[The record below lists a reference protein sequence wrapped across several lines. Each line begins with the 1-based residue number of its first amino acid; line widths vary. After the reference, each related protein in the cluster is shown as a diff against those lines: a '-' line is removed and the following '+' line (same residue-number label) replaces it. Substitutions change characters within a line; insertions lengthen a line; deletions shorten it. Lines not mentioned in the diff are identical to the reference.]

1 MRKIRGDTVAYDGSL
16 KFDTKVDRQG
26 LESGLAQLK
35 SIATKS
41 LAAIGA
47 AAVAGIGAAVKVGM
61 DFETSL
67 AKVGTIADT
76 SVKSLDAFSKEAVSL
91 SQQTGIAGTEINEA
105 LYQAISAG
113 ADTEHA
119 LGLVEVAAKAAKGG
133 FTDTATA
140 VDGLTSVLNTY
151 GMATADA
158 DKLANQFLITQ
169 NLGKTTF
176 GQLASSIGLV
186 APVAKSAGVS
196 TQELLSSIAA
206 LTANGLG
213 TSEAITGVKAAL
225 SNVIKPS
232 SEATKMAKKLGID
245 FSVTAMQSKGLA
257 GFMAELAEKTGGNTD
272 TMAQLFGS
280 VEGLNAVLTLTS
292 SGGMELMNKTMRE
305 METNATALDDAYNEM
320 NSTTEAAFNKLKTS
334 AQGVGISFYEGIQEP
349 LKQAAITG
357 TESIQ
362 EIASSMQSGGLQSA
376 VESVGRLLASLVT
389 TLTNFASSAIPVVIN
404 SLAFLANNFDKLAIV
419 AAACFSAMKAYT
431 VITAISNALKGAS
444 AAVAAYTTA
453 TAASQHV
460 SLLLALTM
468 TPLQLAVGVLTGKI
482 TLATAAQAAW
492 NAVMNANPIGIIITL
507 LAALAAGIA
516 LAYSCSKKHKS
527 AIDEETKAQRE
538 RAEAI
543 KKVRESQIEANK
555 ASEESMKSGLAEAS
569 YLKRLK
575 DELGTLVDANGKVKD
590 GYQDRVNFILNEL
603 NQAFGTEYKLIDG
616 VIQKYNE
623 LNSSVDKYI
632 AKKQLQTII
641 DAKQPEYNQAKGEYT
656 TNANAASKALQDL
669 ETARAKLE
677 AAEVNLAKK
686 QSIEASKSLTYWRQE
701 VERLEQ
707 TYKTASDSAQES
719 WKDITDY
726 EALATAMASEDVEK
740 MKAALASYNDS
751 IKSSAE
757 LSKEYGE
764 QAKAESVKQMQE
776 YLGGFKYTLSQ
787 FQQGNT
793 AVNEQIVEG
802 ARESVRSTVLAWT
815 ESGGRLAELAPIF
828 AAQGVNLVDALGD
841 GAEGGSAAFYGK
853 LAEITNLSVEQVK
866 ALLIPGMG
874 EAGQEAHDNLE
885 EGANQPVNLDELGGS
900 TESEVGNA
908 AQSGVAAADGASE
921 IPEAVEN
928 NADQNVTLDNLNSS
942 AESETQ
948 GAVDAG
954 VNAAQNGE
962 QVPAALSESLN
973 GDVDASGLEGS
984 TENAVNTAIDNST
997 SAADGAASIGTEIMN
1012 KAAEGV
1018 AQSLETLSNAAKE
1031 AIDSTINV
1039 AKFAAASAVSVG
1051 EALIDGVTSGV
1062 NSRAQT
1068 LASAAAK
1075 VVTDAVEAAR
1085 VVAEVNSPSK
1095 LTRREIGMPL
1105 IEGIV
1110 SGINRQA
1117 GALSSALSGSLTGA
1131 VKDSKAIMGIHSPS
1145 RVTYNEVGVPLVD
1158 GITTAIE
1165 DHGYEIG
1172 EAFENALADLDLLRD
1187 YGIIGEAEYYKRLE
1201 ALRDE
1206 HIKAGTEEWH
1216 KYTLELVKYDQEQ
1229 ADKELDILNK
1239 RYDKGKLSEKEY
1251 YSEVTR
1257 IRDAYFTEGT
1267 AAWNEFT
1274 QTICDNVQ
1282 DHAETI
1288 KESIADSFKDA
1299 LSEVESA
1306 QSSMTDKLKSNVSL
1320 LETHTYI
1327 ETDKDGKEM
1336 TTTIKGLS
1344 NLEEETRN
1352 LEAYRDAL
1360 LSVRDRLGGRKA
1372 DALFQEIREMGISE
1386 GADILQQLLSLSDDK
1401 FSEYVDS
1408 YNRYQNSLA
1417 DISESI
1423 YHNDYQEVVAEQLA
1437 SSRAQ
1442 LEKYFGELPD
1452 DFFSC
1457 GVNSAEQFGVG
1468 MKNGIFQLFEDIR
1481 HEVSNFM
1488 AEIAPQFSF
1497 GIGGIPVAS
1506 GGDTYAP
1513 TYQIYNPA
1521 GDANAA
1527 IRAAK
1532 ERERLDRL
1540 RRLTE

>member
-1 MRKIRGDTVAYDGSL
+1 MAYDGSL

-76 SVKSLDAFSKEAVSL
+76 SVKSLGAFGEEVVSL

-225 SNVIKPS
+225 SNIIKPS

-245 FSVTAMQSKGLA
+245 FSVAAMQSKGLA

-305 METNATALDDAYNEM
+305 METNTTALDDAYNEM

-362 EIASSMQSGGLQSA
+362 EIASSMQSGGLQPA

-419 AAACFSAMKAYT
+419 AATCFSAMKAYT

-603 NQAFGTEYKLIDG
+603 NQAFGTEYELIDG
-616 VIQKYNE
+616 LIYKNGEQCKSNDEVCASI
-623 LNSSVDKYI
+623 DKLI
-632 AKKQLQTII
+632 AKKQLQSII

-677 AAEVNLAKK
+677 AAEANLAKK

-828 AAQGVNLVDALGD
+828 AAQGINLVDALGD

-1018 AQSLETLSNAAKE
+1018 AQSLETLSNAARE

-1051 EALIDGVTSGV
+1051 TALIDGVTSGV

-1068 LASAAAK
+1068 LATAAAK
-1075 VVTDAVEAAR
+1075 VVSDAVTAAKAA
-1085 VVAEVNSPSK
+1085 AE
-1095 LTRREIGMPL
+1095 
-1105 IEGIV
+1105 
-1110 SGINRQA
+1110 
-1117 GALSSALSGSLTGA
+1117 
-1131 VKDSKAIMGIHSPS
+1131 IHSPS

-1187 YGIIGEAEYYKRLE
+1187 YGIISEAEYYKRLE

-1206 HIKAGTEEWH
+1206 HIKTGTEEWH

-1267 AAWNEFT
+1267 AAWNEFNGAIAENL
-1274 QTICDNVQ
+1274 QE
-1282 DHAETI
+1282 HSEAMRETI
-1288 KESIADSFKDA
+1288 LDTFREIADAAKSGID
-1299 LSEVESA
+1299 EIESQEKA
-1306 QSSMTDKLKSNVSL
+1306 FADKLKGNTSL
-1320 LETHTYI
+1320 IQTHTYLGQG
-1327 ETDKDGKEM
+1327 ENGEDLV
-1336 TTTIKGLS
+1336 IKNLAD
-1344 NLEEETRN
+1344 LEEQTRIY
-1352 LEAYRDAL
+1352 EAYSDSL
-1360 LSVRDRLGGRKA
+1360 LKLKDRLGDRRA
-1372 DALFQEIREMGISE
+1372 DGLFKELRGMDLSEGSELLQLLEKLSDEDFSKYVDVFNASNDRQSDIANNLFQGDYADVINETTEAWNKQVDNWTEKLNETFEEIPPE
-1386 GADILQQLLSLSDDK
+1386 
-1401 FSEYVDS
+1401 
-1408 YNRYQNSLA
+1408 
-1417 DISESI
+1417 
-1423 YHNDYQEVVAEQLA
+1423 
-1437 SSRAQ
+1437 
-1442 LEKYFGELPD
+1442 
-1452 DFFSC
+1452 FFSC
-1457 GVNSAEQFGVG
+1457 GLDSAEQFGGGLEKKLNEV
-1468 MKNGIFQLFEDIR
+1468 FETVR
-1481 HEVSNFM
+1481 LAVSRFN
-1488 AEIAPQFSF
+1488 AEITPQVTF
-1497 GIGGIPVAS
+1497 GAGSLAAATAGS
-1506 GGDTYAP
+1506 TYAP
-1513 TYQIYNPA
+1513 TYQIYNPT